1 MWLNPDLGKSSSD
14 GENINSNHSSVFL
27 LKVTIISYQW
37 WYVAFPN
44 IECARIMTAGG
55 WERDGSW
62 S

>member
-1 MWLNPDLGKSSSD
+1 MWFNPDLEKSYFD
-14 GENINSNHSSVFL
+14 GENINSVHSSALL

-44 IECARIMTAGG
+44 IECARIMTASE

-62 S
+62 L